1 MRIRTRLLLS
11 FAAIVC
17 ACGLI
22 SLFLVRGSAET
33 LFRSFAF
40 SGDSEKAE
48 VYARI
53 LEGYYAGQGGWDGLQ
68 DFLSGMPAYLVA
80 KLDERIEGPPGP
92 GAVPAFSPRTIGAL
106 LSDRIAVAD
115 GQGRIVADSS
125 GKLLGS
131 VHPAEHLS
139 HGVPVL
145 SGQARVGTVLVGS
158 MIDSTFTGASGRFL
172 SGLLRSVALAILAS
186 TALSL
191 VLALA
196 LSIRI
201 TRPLAALDRAVR
213 RVATGDLSPLVPV
226 SGTGEIAS
234 LSASFN
240 AMTAELGR
248 LEEAKR
254 RIIADSA
261 HELRTPVTLIR
272 GSLEAMLDGVYPLDE
287 AGIRGV
293 HEETLRLSRLIDT
306 LRELETIDSGRLK
319 LEMAEADLGAMAA
332 KAAALFKARAGE
344 KSIALETVPPGSP
357 VVARVDPL
365 RFGEVVYNLIDNAMK
380 YSPRGGRVELRVG
393 LEDGRPALRVE
404 DSGPGIPAAE
414 RERVFE
420 RFYRTDKSR
429 AQDSG
434 GRGLGLSI
442 AFEIVKAHGGTIDV
456 GQSALGGAAFVVR
469 LPGGP
474 ARGAGDSVCIPPR
487 RGLE

>member
-1 MRIRTRLLLS
+1 
-11 FAAIVC
+11 
-17 ACGLI
+17 
-22 SLFLVRGSAET
+22 
-33 LFRSFAF
+33 
-40 SGDSEKAE
+40 
-48 VYARI
+48 
-53 LEGYYAGQGGWDGLQ
+53 
-68 DFLSGMPAYLVA
+68 
-80 KLDERIEGPPGP
+80 
-92 GAVPAFSPRTIGAL
+92 
-106 LSDRIAVAD
+106 
-115 GQGRIVADSS
+115 
-125 GKLLGS
+125 
-131 VHPAEHLS
+131 
-139 HGVPVL
+139 L

-213 RVATGDLSPLVPV
+213 RVAAGDLSPLVPV

-393 LEDGRPALRVE
+393 LEGGRPALRVE

-442 AFEIVKAHGGTIDV
+442 AFEIVKAHGGTIEV

-474 ARGAGDSVCIPPR
+474 ARGAGDSVCIPPG